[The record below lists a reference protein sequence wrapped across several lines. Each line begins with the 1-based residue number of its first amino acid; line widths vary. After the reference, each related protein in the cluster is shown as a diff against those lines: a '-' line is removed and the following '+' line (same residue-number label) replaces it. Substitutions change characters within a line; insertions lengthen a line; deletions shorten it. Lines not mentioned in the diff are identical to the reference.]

1 MEAVLRSLVG
11 VILYACACSTSPDD
25 GKRMK
30 PRLYAPGCL
39 QPITCGT
46 CHAGAFAFG
55 PTTFWCVLA
64 LLPSSTRLALANIPR
79 RHRSG
84 RAEGL
89 ALLQAAS
96 PHLPH
101 CEEATHHKWSLLGFM
116 VLHHL
121 GAFWIPEWSY
131 HAELCSYCVLLAC
144 LVPNALFP
152 ACHIH
157 VCPFCCMPYESI
169 NVLCINRL
177 PPSAGVIVTIFGS
190 IGGLRGKMSR
200 QATDAM

>member
-121 GAFWIPEWSY
+121 W
-131 HAELCSYCVLLAC
+131 CVLDPRVELSCRAVLILRSSGMPC
-144 LVPNALFP
+144 SKCV
-152 ACHIH
+152 
-157 VCPFCCMPYESI
+157 VSCMPHT
-169 NVLCINRL
+169 RL
-177 PPSAGVIVTIFGS
+177 SLLLHA
-190 IGGLRGKMSR
+190 LREYKCTLH
-200 QATDAM
+200 Q